1 MSVERR
7 RQSART
13 LLVMSGAVI
22 LIGAA
27 VLSPAAA
34 LACAALA
41 GLAALGA
48 VPLGSR
54 RARLVALVLLA
65 LAAAMGVTAYPRYQS
80 ELQRIH
86 DAAASDR

>member
-27 VLSPAAA
+27 VMSPAAA

-65 LAAAMGVTAYPRYQS
+65 LAAAMGVTAYPQYQS

-86 DAAASDR
+86 DAAATGR